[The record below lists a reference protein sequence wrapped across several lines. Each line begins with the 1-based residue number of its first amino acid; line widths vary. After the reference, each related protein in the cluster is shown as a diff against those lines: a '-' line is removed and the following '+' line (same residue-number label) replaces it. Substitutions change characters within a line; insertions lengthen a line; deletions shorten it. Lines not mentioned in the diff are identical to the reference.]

1 MPPAP
6 RGRSV
11 LPVTSAN
18 SPAPGPL
25 GASVIVITGAMA
37 AGKSTVA
44 DALARR
50 LPLAAHVRGDTFRRA
65 MVSGQA
71 PMDPPLSA
79 AARAQLD
86 LRHELAAQ
94 AADTYAARGVT
105 AVVQDILLG
114 DDLARFLGRLRTRPR
129 YAVVLVP
136 DAATLAARDA
146 ARHKQGYGAWTPDE
160 LAAEAEA
167 TAGGLHLDT
176 GGRDVD
182 ATVDEILD
190 RLEEARVP

>member
-1 MPPAP
+1 M
-6 RGRSV
+6 
-11 LPVTSAN
+11 TSAN